1 MDKKAY
7 VTPTMED
14 TDLKMEAILLEVSG
28 DPEFQEGYGD
38 E

>member
-1 MDKKAY
+1 MDKKMY
-7 VTPTMED
+7 VTPEMEE
-14 TDLKMEAILLEVSG
+14 TDLKMDTILLEVSG